1 MMSDYEYP
9 SDEEL
14 RVYKQR
20 LAERLETLD
29 RLSESS
35 REAREAVSLDQ
46 SRVGRLSR
54 MDAIQMQEMERA
66 NEARRILERQRVE
79 RALTLIENGEYGD
92 CVLCGEVIAPK
103 RLKLDP
109 SFIICVDCA

>member
-1 MMSDYEYP
+1 MSDDGYP

-14 RVYKQR
+14 LVYKQR
-20 LAERLETLD
+20 LEERREELD

-54 MDAIQMQEMERA
+54 MDAIQMQQMERA
-66 NEARRILERQRVE
+66 NEVRRAVERQRVE
-79 RALTLIENGEYGD
+79 RALRLIENGDYGI
-92 CVLCGEVIAPK
+92 CVQCGELIAAK
-103 RLKLDP
+103 RLQLDP

>member
-1 MMSDYEYP
+1 MSDDEYP

-14 RVYKQR
+14 LVYKQR
-20 LAERLETLD
+20 LEERREELD

-54 MDAIQMQEMERA
+54 MDAIQMQQMERA
-66 NEARRILERQRVE
+66 NEARRAVERQRVE
-79 RALTLIENGEYGD
+79 RALRLIENGDYGI
-92 CVLCGEVIAPK
+92 CVQCGELIAAK
-103 RLKLDP
+103 RLQLDP